1 MVIVSIY
8 INQASVNDVMEE
20 IITPGAAQ
28 LALEKENKK
37 KEAKMMKK
45 PSSANR
51 RYDRED
57 EAGED
62 RTGESRD
69 AQKAR
74 SS

>member
-1 MVIVSIY
+1 
-8 INQASVNDVMEE
+8 MEE
-20 IITPGAAQ
+20 IITPGAAK

-37 KEAKMMKK
+37 MMKR

-57 EAGED
+57 ETGED

-74 SS
+74 LS